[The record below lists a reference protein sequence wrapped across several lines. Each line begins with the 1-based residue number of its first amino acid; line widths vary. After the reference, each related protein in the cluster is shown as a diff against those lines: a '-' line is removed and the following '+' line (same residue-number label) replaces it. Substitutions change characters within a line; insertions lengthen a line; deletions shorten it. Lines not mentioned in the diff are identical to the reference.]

1 MQNIHRGLVMY
12 VVSCF
17 NSWLLFGISP
27 YFIEFSVSPTWP
39 IMESPISLLTKVES
53 GEETMNVSV
62 RGF

>member
-1 MQNIHRGLVMY
+1 MY